1 MWTADDFRQR
11 LYQLLAI
18 EDESQRESAL
28 TDIVNEYATY
38 GSQYDE
44 IVSERDNL
52 KESLTKAESDRDTY
66 KQRWANAVSR
76 ETLEPDEKDDEEV
89 VDYESKVFKNE
100 E

>member
-44 IVSERDNL
+44 VVSERDTL